1 MKEIRRLTSLIEFHR
16 TRGLAAP
23 KHPLISV
30 VNYSDVQLDPD
41 FNEINWVF
49 DFHSITLKRN
59 LSIKLKYGQ
68 QSYDFDEGVL
78 FFTAPGQVLNIT
90 VQEDEEKQKS
100 GWMLLIHPD
109 FLWNTALA
117 KKIKRYDFFD
127 YSVSEALFLSDTEE
141 AVLESIMK
149 NINQEHSSGIDKFSQ
164 DIIISQIETLLNYS
178 ERFYQQQFITR
189 KLDNHQ
195 ILDKV
200 EAILFHYFEEENV
213 LLKGLPS
220 VQYLTEKLNISAGY
234 LSRLLKELTG
244 KSTQQHI
251 QDKVIERAK
260 DQLST
265 TELSVSEIAFAL
277 GFEHSQSFSKMFKSK
292 TQLSPM
298 AFRERFN

>member
-178 ERFYQQQFITR
+178 ERFYQRQFITR

>member
-1 MKEIRRLTSLIEFHR
+1 
-16 TRGLAAP
+16 
-23 KHPLISV
+23 
-30 VNYSDVQLDPD
+30 
-41 FNEINWVF
+41 
-49 DFHSITLKRN
+49 
-59 LSIKLKYGQ
+59 
-68 QSYDFDEGVL
+68 
-78 FFTAPGQVLNIT
+78 VLNIT

-178 ERFYQQQFITR
+178 ERFYQRQFITR